1 MDGGGADMSRGGG
14 KKITVCGYYGRGNLG
29 DEMILDAIAR
39 TTPKIRTLRGK
50 NMLRLLSDMLG
61 ADVFVFGG
69 GSLLQNATSNASLFY
84 YLALIFASR
93 PLCLRRVMLA
103 NGMGPINDS
112 FFSQEFFKKMI
123 KDAVDSFDIISVRD
137 GCSQKYLQ
145 ELLPKRE
152 ILLVPDPALLLIEPK
167 INRQLRKTGRF
178 LYIPCAS
185 GLKRARI
192 DERSVTRALA
202 LAERELGLAAF
213 FAVMNENEDA
223 ELARRLSKAL
233 GGRRICAPKSASE
246 LKKALSEAEIT
257 ICQRFHGALFS
268 SALGVPTLCL
278 SDDPKMMALCEDFG
292 LYRAMSPVVLSDPS
306 ALLYEMDGAK
316 RHFGDDSMS
325 IYKKFQKARSTAE
338 RELHRLLK

>member
-1 MDGGGADMSRGGG
+1 MSRGGG

-29 DEMILDAIAR
+29 DEMILEAISR
-39 TTPKIRTLRGK
+39 TMPKIRTLWGK
-50 NMLRLLSDMLG
+50 NMLHLVSDMLG

-93 PLCLRRVMLA
+93 PLCRRRVMLA
-103 NGMGPINDS
+103 NGMGPINDG
-112 FFSQEFFKKMI
+112 FFSQDFLKKMI

-145 ELLPKRE
+145 ELLPARE

-167 INRQLRKTGRF
+167 FNQRLRKTGRF

-192 DERSVTRALA
+192 DEESAVKALRE
-202 LAERELGLAAF
+202 AERELGLAAF

-268 SALGVPTLCL
+268 SALGVPTLCV
-278 SDDPKMMALCEDFG
+278 SDDPKMMALCDDYG
-292 LYRAMSPVVLSDPS
+292 LYRAISPVVLSDSS
-306 ALLYEMDGAK
+306 ALLHEMDEAK
-316 RHFGDDSMS
+316 RHFEDNSMS
-325 IYKKFQKARSTAE
+325 IYEKFQKARSTAE
-338 RELHRLLK
+338 KNLHRLLE

>member
-1 MDGGGADMSRGGG
+1 MSRGGG

-29 DEMILDAIAR
+29 DEMILEAIAR
-39 TTPKIRTLRGK
+39 VTPKIRTLRGK
-50 NMLRLLSDMLG
+50 NMLHLLSDMLG

-93 PLCLRRVMLA
+93 PLCRRRVMLA

-112 FFSQEFFKKMI
+112 FFSQDFLKKMI

-145 ELLPKRE
+145 ELLPVRE

-167 INRQLRKTGRF
+167 INQRLRKTGRF

-192 DERSVTRALA
+192 DERSVVKALRE
-202 LAERELGLAAF
+202 AERELGLAAF

-246 LKKALSEAEIT
+246 LRKALSEAEIT

-268 SALGVPTLCL
+268 SALGVPTLCV

-292 LYRAMSPVVLSDPS
+292 LYRAISPVVLSDSS

-316 RHFGDDSMS
+316 RHFGDNCES
-325 IYKKFQKARSTAE
+325 IYEKFQAAKVSAE
-338 RELHRLLK
+338 SSLKSIIG